1 MYDEVYLAAVQHILQ
16 LVRPQALGGE
26 IVQCRDLVLVSHG
39 TDGVDDVVVLRV
51 GLFELL
57 DDHVGLDARK
67 EGLSS
72 ADVDGLGLR
81 VRHCWGCG
89 GGSAGGCRGGGGY
102 GLEGG
107 GHVFGGNVSNR

>member
-16 LVRPQALGGE
+16 LVRPQALGGK
-26 IVQCRDLVLVSHG
+26 IVQRCDLIFVSHCA
-39 TDGVDDVVVLRV
+39 DGVDDVVVLRV

-57 DDHVGLDARK
+57 DDHVGLDAR
-67 EGLSS
+67 EERLSG
-72 ADVDGLGLR
+72 ADVNGLRLR
-81 VRHCWGCG
+81 VRHGWGCG
-89 GGSAGGCRGGGGY
+89 GGLAGGCGGGGY